1 MKYKIL
7 TILGTRPEI
16 IRLSCV
22 IRSLDENFDH
32 RIVNTNQNYS
42 DDLNKR
48 FIKDLKIKKA
58 SYSMS
63 NKKEKTPIN
72 FIANLLIF
80 IDKILEKEK
89 PDAIVILGDT
99 NSSLSAICA
108 KKKKNTNFS
117 FRSRQ

>member
-1 MKYKIL
+1 M
-7 TILGTRPEI
+7 
-16 IRLSCV
+16 SCV

-48 FIKDLKIKKA
+48 FIKDLKIKKI

-72 FIANLLIF
+72 FIANPE
-80 IDKILEKEK
+80 KIIEKIIEKEK
-89 PDAIVILGDT
+89 PDAILPTMGGQIVLY
-99 NSSLSAICA
+99 LQFVL
-108 KKKKNTNFS
+108 KKKKYQF
-117 FRSRQ
+117 